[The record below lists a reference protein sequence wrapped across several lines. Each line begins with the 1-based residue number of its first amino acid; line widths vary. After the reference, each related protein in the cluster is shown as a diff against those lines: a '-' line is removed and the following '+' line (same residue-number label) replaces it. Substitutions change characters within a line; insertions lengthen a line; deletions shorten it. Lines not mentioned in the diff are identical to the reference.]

1 MSPDGL
7 IETLP
12 LAANNGDSAAE
23 PITDEVRIWAWGE
36 LLEAVPDAIIGV
48 DEGGRILVANT
59 RAQEMFGY
67 DEHELLGASV
77 DMLVPEGVRSHH
89 QTVRTQYNDDP
100 GPRRLHARP
109 GMFGQRADGSLFDIE
124 VSLAPLMTEHG
135 RLIIAAVRDIG
146 ALLAAKEA
154 EQQSRLEAERERSSA
169 RAERARRLESLGLL
183 AGGVAHDF
191 NNLLA
196 VIINYTALVEKQ
208 LGAGS
213 GLIDDDAAA
222 VARDDLREVRQAGE
236 RAAALTRELLTFSRG
251 EQREGCATSDVAAMV
266 RGTVALLERSVGK
279 GIHLE
284 LDVPDEELAVRID
297 ASRFEQVLFNLVIN
311 ARDAMPR
318 GGAIR
323 IEADIADID
332 AAYAASR
339 PGLAPGCH
347 VRLSVSDEGSG
358 MSPETVASAFDPFF
372 TTKEA
377 GEGSGLG
384 LSTVYGIVRE
394 AGGDTKIYSEP
405 DVGTTV
411 TVTLPCATGEHSAVA
426 KAARCSVHAS
436 TGLTVLL
443 AEDEEPLRRAA
454 ARMLRDAGYE
464 VVEAPDGATALAL
477 ATDGAHS
484 IDLVL
489 TDVTMPAMT
498 GTELA
503 AQLRSERP
511 DLPLLMMSGYAS
523 RNGPAGRSAIESH
536 YRILAKPFG
545 EADLLTA
552 IAETIGDA

>member
-1 MSPDGL
+1 M
-7 IETLP
+7 
-12 LAANNGDSAAE
+12 
-23 PITDEVRIWAWGE
+23 
-36 LLEAVPDAIIGV
+36 
-48 DEGGRILVANT
+48 
-59 RAQEMFGY
+59 
-67 DEHELLGASV
+67 
-77 DMLVPEGVRSHH
+77 
-89 QTVRTQYNDDP
+89 
-100 GPRRLHARP
+100 
-109 GMFGQRADGSLFDIE
+109 
-124 VSLAPLMTEHG
+124 
-135 RLIIAAVRDIG
+135 
-146 ALLAAKEA
+146 
-154 EQQSRLEAERERSSA
+154 A
-169 RAERARRLESLGLL
+169 RAS
-183 AGGVAHDF
+183 
-191 NNLLA
+191 
-196 VIINYTALVEKQ
+196 
-208 LGAGS
+208 
-213 GLIDDDAAA
+213 
-222 VARDDLREVRQAGE
+222 
-236 RAAALTRELLTFSRG
+236 
-251 EQREGCATSDVAAMV
+251 TSSS
-266 RGTVALLERSVGK
+266 TL
-279 GIHLE
+279 
-284 LDVPDEELAVRID
+284 PDEELAVRID

-411 TVTLPCATGEHSAVA
+411 TVTLPCATGEHSAIA

-436 TGLTVLL
+436 TGLSAVL

-464 VVEAPDGATALAL
+464 VVEAADGATALAL

-489 TDVTMPAMT
+489 TDVMMPAMT

-511 DLPLLMMSGYAS
+511 DLPLLMMSGYVS
-523 RNGPAGRSAIESH
+523 RNGPAGRSAIETTTGFWPS
-536 YRILAKPFG
+536 LSAKPTCSRRLRRRSAMPEVLIVDDEELIGRWARRVLETNGYSCAVAIDGPRARELMALQGFDCVLLDVHLPG
-545 EADLLTA
+545 ESGLELLAEIRAA
-552 IAETIGDA
+552 IPTGPSSCSPARAIRAPR